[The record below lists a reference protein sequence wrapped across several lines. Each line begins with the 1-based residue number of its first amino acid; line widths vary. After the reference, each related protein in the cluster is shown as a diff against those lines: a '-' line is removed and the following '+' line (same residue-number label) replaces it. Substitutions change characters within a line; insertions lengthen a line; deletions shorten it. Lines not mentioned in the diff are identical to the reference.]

1 MMCTNLLGAAT
12 MASKEHHALN
22 ASIKKKNWEPMSQGS
37 AQNLENRIN

>member
-22 ASIKKKNWEPMSQGS
+22 ASIKKKI
-37 AQNLENRIN
+37 ENQ